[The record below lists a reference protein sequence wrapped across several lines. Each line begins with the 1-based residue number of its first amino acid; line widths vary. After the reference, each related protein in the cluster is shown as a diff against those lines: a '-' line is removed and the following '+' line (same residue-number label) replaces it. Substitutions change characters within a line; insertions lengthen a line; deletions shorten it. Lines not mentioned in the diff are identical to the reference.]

1 MRLYYQVQPDY
12 VWLAP
17 PCKKWSPLQRLAV
30 RSSAQAEFLQATR
43 NYEEHAHLAFTSKV
57 FRKQQQGKR
66 HGTIEQLQ
74 PSAAWETTT
83 FQQTPGYDFNLSAS
97 ANTAQHY
104 QTTKGNHCSSRDQ

>member
-1 MRLYYQVQPDY
+1 
-12 VWLAP
+12 
-17 PCKKWSPLQRLAV
+17 
-30 RSSAQAEFLQATR
+30 
-43 NYEEHAHLAFTSKV
+43 LAFTSKV